1 MNKPLIWMGLVAIV
15 GGAAYVAYNTNGEL
29 AGHATGANS
38 AKEAVWS
45 ELSGLEDTYL
55 KEWGD
60 AFEEGNPSAIDVLE
74 AFNEVGFAVTGQGG
88 LWRNKVPNQW
98 LGCQADAESAPCKAI
113 HSHED
118 VFAEWDDFQTKISG
132 LNERKARRFLA
143 KNKTKML
150 DYLTTYVPRGKSNAE
165 IEGTPFFSS
174 SVKPALDS
182 GE

>member
-45 ELSGLEDTYL
+45 ELSGLEDSYL

-88 LWRNKVPNQW
+88 LCS
-98 LGCQADAESAPCKAI
+98 LPCRPIKAI
-113 HSHED
+113 SSTRFGSSARCM
-118 VFAEWDDFQTKISG
+118 V
-132 LNERKARRFLA
+132 LNPDKLQ
-143 KNKTKML
+143 
-150 DYLTTYVPRGKSNAE
+150 
-165 IEGTPFFSS
+165 
-174 SVKPALDS
+174 
-182 GE
+182 